1 MAVLG
6 GLQSSGLTTDKQKL
20 GLLYQ
25 LPIISNLLGYRT
37 RDLERTELLLFI
49 RPHIVRPDELTGD
62 TRRSINGLSNRA
74 QINEFLK
81 DPTRVPD
88 PKETLREKLAN

>member
-1 MAVLG
+1 
-6 GLQSSGLTTDKQKL
+6 
-20 GLLYQ
+20 
-25 LPIISNLLGYRT
+25 
-37 RDLERTELLLFI
+37 
-49 RPHIVRPDELTGD
+49 VRPDELTGD